1 MSCAHNTFSIIAID
15 GSTGH
20 LGVAIASK
28 LPCVGSFCPVLRSGV
43 GAVVTQAWTNP
54 HLPYR
59 IFERLDAGD
68 DAERALA
75 AVMAA
80 EVDAT
85 LRQVGVI
92 DRAGRAA
99 GFSGARVEPAFGHRI
114 GQGSV
119 VLGNMLPD
127 EAVLDAMAERFAGAA
142 ASSLAERLLMALE
155 AGADRGGDVR
165 GTRSAALKVVADEV
179 FPLVD
184 LRADDDDHPV
194 AELRRLLAVASG
206 DLARFIAAMPTR
218 ANPRGRFETVQDLRP
233 QPSEAP
239 LRR

>member
-1 MSCAHNTFSIIAID
+1 MSCAHGTFSIIAID

-28 LPCVGSFCPVLRSGV
+28 LPCVGSFCPVLRPGV

-59 IFERLDAGD
+59 IFERLGAGD

-85 LRQVGVI
+85 LRQVGVV
-92 DRAGRAA
+92 DAAGRAA
-99 GFSGARVEPAFGHRI
+99 AYTGAEVEPVFGHRI

-127 EAVLDAMAERFAGAA
+127 EAVLDGMAERFAGA
-142 ASSLAERLLMALE
+142 ASSLAERLLVALE
-155 AGADRGGDVR
+155 AGAERGGDVR
-165 GTRSAALKVVADEV
+165 GTRSAALKVLAGEV
-179 FPLVD
+179 FPLID
-184 LRADDDDHPV
+184 LRADDHDRPV

-233 QPSEAP
+233 QPPGAP
-239 LRR
+239 LKR

>member
-1 MSCAHNTFSIIAID
+1 MSCAHGTFSIIAID
-15 GSTGH
+15 GSTGQ

-28 LPCVGSFCPVLRSGV
+28 LPCVGSFCPVLRPGV

-59 IFERLDAGD
+59 VFERLDAGD

-80 EVDAT
+80 EVEAA
-85 LRQVGVI
+85 LRQVGVV
-92 DRAGRAA
+92 DGAGRAA
-99 GFSGARVEPAFGHRI
+99 AYTGAEVEPVFGHRI

-165 GTRSAALKVVADEV
+165 GTRSAALNVVAGEV

-184 LRADDDDHPV
+184 VRADDHDHPV
-194 AELRRLLAVASG
+194 AELRRLLVVASG

-233 QPSEAP
+233 QPGAP